1 MQNQP
6 IDPSTIHGW
15 GIDADPENDPTY
27 PMRDI
32 SGNDSAGMSWRRPPQ
47 QAETV
52 EILQSIERNNLS
64 AVFGTSTPPRG
75 VSGML
80 RRQAFRYSES
90 EWAHWLMLMA
100 ADRVNV
106 VEGLI
111 QDMCQGRVPNIPAEM
126 GLRSE
131 LAHNRAGLIKKV
143 AISGAVI
150 GLVFVTAKMLARRGT
165 KVSNTERLRSR

>member
-1 MQNQP
+1 MQKQT
-6 IDPSTIHGW
+6 IDPLTIQGW

-27 PMRDI
+27 PMRDV
-32 SGNDSAGMSWRRPPQ
+32 SRDDTAGMSWRRPPQ
-47 QAETV
+47 QEGTV
-52 EILQSIERNNLS
+52 EVLRSVERNNLP

-90 EWAHWLMLMA
+90 EWAHWLMLMV

-106 VEGLI
+106 VEGVV
-111 QDMCQGRVPNIPAEM
+111 QDIRQGRVPNIAAEM

-131 LAHNRAGLIKKV
+131 FAHNRVGLIKKV
-143 AISGAVI
+143 AIAGAVV
-150 GLVFVTAKMLARRGT
+150 GLASFTVNMLGRRAAKARN
-165 KVSNTERLRSR
+165 KPLR

>member
-1 MQNQP
+1 MQNQT
-6 IDPSTIHGW
+6 IDPSTIQGW

-27 PMRDI
+27 PMRDV
-32 SGNDSAGMSWRRPPQ
+32 SGDDTAGMSWRRPPQ
-47 QAETV
+47 QEGTV
-52 EILQSIERNNLS
+52 EVLRSVERNNLP

-90 EWAHWLMLMA
+90 KWAHWLMLMV

-106 VEGLI
+106 VEGVV
-111 QDMCQGRVPNIPAEM
+111 QDIRQGRVPNIAAEM

-131 LAHNRAGLIKKV
+131 FAHNRVGLIKKV
-143 AISGAVI
+143 AIAGAVV
-150 GLVFVTAKMLARRGT
+150 GLASFTVNMLGRRAAKARN
-165 KVSNTERLRSR
+165 KPLR